1 MITERCSIFNAAHC
15 YIMNDLQELFVR
27 HFGQNENTFAVRAP
41 GRANLIGG
49 HVDYNDGFVMPIA
62 LPMSIR
68 LMVRPRADRNV
79 EMYSANFQT
88 RFSFSLDDI
97 EKSHNWLDYVKGVAR
112 ELASAQ
118 VPLHGFEGVI
128 LSDVPAA
135 SGLSSSAALE
145 VATALAFLHLA
156 SQPMHAADIALLCQR
171 AENKFVGVNC
181 GIMDQMAVAACEKNR
196 ALLLDCRSL
205 DSRQIPFALEN
216 HTLVIVDSGVPREL
230 SASAYNERRAQC
242 EAGLEI
248 LQKHLPPIEA
258 LRDVSL
264 QEYSRHKDE
273 LPTVIQKRVRHVITE
288 IARTQ
293 EAAAFLEA
301 GNISGFGDCI
311 NASHDSLRD
320 DYEVSSIELDWLVNW
335 SRTQPGVLGAR
346 LTGAG
351 FGGCI
356 IALLENAALENY
368 IQNLPHD
375 YSRATG
381 KTARCWPCTAA
392 AGARIVVN

>member
-1 MITERCSIFNAAHC
+1 
-15 YIMNDLQELFVR
+15 MNDLQELFAE
-27 HFGQNENTFAVRAP
+27 HFGASENAFSVRAP

-49 HVDYNDGFVMPIA
+49 HVDYNHGFVLPIA
-62 LPMSIR
+62 VPMSIR
-68 LMVRPRADRNV
+68 LMIRPREDRIV
-79 EMYSANFQT
+79 ELYSANFET

-97 EKSHNWLDYVKGVAR
+97 EQSHNWLDYVKGVAR

-118 VPLHGFEGVI
+118 VPLHGFEGVV

-145 VATALAFLHLA
+145 VAAALAFLHLA
-156 SQPMHAADIALLCQR
+156 EQPMHAADIALLCQR

-181 GIMDQMAVAACEKNR
+181 GIMDQMAVAACEKDH

-205 DSRQIPFALEN
+205 EIEHIPFALKN
-216 HTLVIVDSGVPREL
+216 HTLVITDSGVPREL
-230 SASAYNERRAQC
+230 AASAYNERRAQC

-264 QEYSRHKDE
+264 AEHSQHKAE
-273 LPTVIQKRVRHVITE
+273 MPTVIQKRVRHVVTE

-293 EAAAFLEA
+293 QAATFLKE
-301 GNISGFGDCI
+301 GNFNGFGDCI

-320 DYEVSSIELDWLVNW
+320 DYEVSNSQLDWLVNW
-335 SRTQPGVLGAR
+335 SRSQPGVLGAR

-356 IALLENAALENY
+356 IALVENEVLESYL
-368 IQNLPHD
+368 QNLPRE
-375 YSRATG
+375 YSQATG

-392 AGARIVVN
+392 AGARIVAI

>member
-1 MITERCSIFNAAHC
+1 
-15 YIMNDLQELFVR
+15 MNDLQELFAQQ
-27 HFGQNENTFAVRAP
+27 FGGDENTFAVRAP
-41 GRANLIGG
+41 GRANLMGG
-49 HVDYNDGFVMPIA
+49 HVDYNHGFVLPIA
-62 LPMSIR
+62 VPMSIR
-68 LMVRPRADRNV
+68 LMLRPRGDRVV
-79 EMYSANFQT
+79 ELYSANFET

-145 VATALAFLHLA
+145 VGAALAFLHLA
-156 SQPMHAADIALLCQR
+156 EQPMHAADIALLCQR

-181 GIMDQMAVAACEKNR
+181 GIMDQMAVAACEKDH

-205 DSRQIPFALEN
+205 ETEQIPFALKN
-216 HTLVIVDSGVPREL
+216 HAIVIVDSGVPREL
-230 SASAYNERRAQC
+230 AASAYNERRAQC

-248 LQKHLPPIEA
+248 LQKYLPPIEA

-264 QEYSRHKDE
+264 EEYSRLKDE

-293 EAAAFLEA
+293 KAAEFLKA
-301 GNISGFGDCI
+301 GDYAGFGDCI
-311 NASHDSLRD
+311 NASHNSLRD
-320 DYEVSSIELDWLVNW
+320 DYEVSNSQLDWLVNW
-335 SRTQPGVLGAR
+335 SRSQAGVLGAR

-356 IALLENAALENY
+356 IALVENATLDNY
-368 IQNLPHD
+368 LQNLPRE

-392 AGARIVVN
+392 AGARIVAL

>member
-1 MITERCSIFNAAHC
+1 MREPSIS
-15 YIMNDLQELFVR
+15 DLRDLFEQQ
-27 HFGQNENTFAVRAP
+27 FGDSQSAFSIRAP

-49 HVDYNDGFVMPIA
+49 HVDYNHGFVMPIA
-62 LPMSIR
+62 LPMNIR
-68 LMVRPRADRNV
+68 LMLRPREDRIV
-79 EMYSANFQT
+79 ELYSANFQT
-88 RFSFSLDDI
+88 RFSCSLDDI
-97 EKSHNWLDYVKGVAR
+97 QQSHNWLDYVKGVAR

-145 VATALAFLHLA
+145 VGTTLAFLHLA
-156 SQPMHAADIALLCQR
+156 QQPMHAADIALLCQR

-181 GIMDQMAVAACEKNR
+181 GIMDQMAVAACEKDH
-196 ALLLDCRSL
+196 ALLLDCRTL
-205 DSRQIPFALEN
+205 ETEQIPFALKN
-216 HTLVIVDSGVPREL
+216 HTLVITDSGVPREL
-230 SASAYNERRAQC
+230 AASAYNKRRAQC

-248 LQKHLPPIEA
+248 LQKHLPPFEA

-273 LPTVIQKRVRHVITE
+273 LPTVICKRVRHVVTE
-288 IARTQ
+288 IARVHQ
-293 EAAAFLEA
+293 AAAFLKA
-301 GNISGFGDCI
+301 NDLQSFGACI

-320 DYEVSSIELDWLVNW
+320 DYEVSNSELNWLVDW
-335 SRTQPGVLGAR
+335 SRAQPGVLGAR

-356 IALLENAALENY
+356 IALVKNDSLENY
-368 IQNLPHD
+368 LQELPAE
-375 YSRATG
+375 YSQAMG
-381 KTARCWPCTAA
+381 KIARCWPCAA
-392 AGARIVVN
+392 VAGARLVAE

>member
-1 MITERCSIFNAAHC
+1 
-15 YIMNDLQELFVR
+15 MNDLQELFAQQ
-27 HFGQNENTFAVRAP
+27 FGEDENTFAVRAP
-41 GRANLIGG
+41 GRANLMGG
-49 HVDYNDGFVMPIA
+49 HVDYNHGFVLPIA
-62 LPMSIR
+62 VPMSIR
-68 LMVRPRADRNV
+68 LMVRSRGDRVV
-79 EMYSANFQT
+79 ELYSANFET

-145 VATALAFLHLA
+145 VGAALAFLHLA
-156 SQPMHAADIALLCQR
+156 EQPMHAADIALLCQR

-181 GIMDQMAVAACEKNR
+181 GIMDQMAVAACEKDH

-205 DSRQIPFALEN
+205 ETEQIPFALKS
-216 HTLVIVDSGVPREL
+216 HAVVIVDSGVPREL
-230 SASAYNERRAQC
+230 AASAYNERRAQC

-264 QEYSRHKDE
+264 DEYSRFKDE

-293 EAAAFLEA
+293 KAAEFLKA
-301 GNISGFGDCI
+301 GDYAGFGDCI

-320 DYEVSSIELDWLVNW
+320 DYEVSNSQLDWLVNW
-335 SRTQPGVLGAR
+335 SRSQAGVLGAR

-356 IALLENAALENY
+356 IALVENAALEDY
-368 IQNLPHD
+368 LQNLPPE

-392 AGARIVVN
+392 AGARIVAL